1 MASIFPSS
9 RANLP
14 HYWGNILLSNV
25 QDTCILWVFSSLWQV
40 RRTISIPLWALG
52 LLHPL
57 LFGGSFL
64 GLRYILHTY
73 ELIRMEKGSPRE
85 PCANIDSSHSCS
97 LSLQSYPSVQLSF
110 RLPCV
115 PRILPVLASLKCCA
129 LFPQIWESAG
139 LWLSSFFLH

>member
-14 HYWGNILLSNV
+14 HYWGNILLSNI

-57 LFGGSFL
+57 LFGVSFL

-73 ELIRMEKGSPRE
+73 ELVRMEQGTPRE
-85 PCANIDSSHSCS
+85 PCAHIGSSHSCS
-97 LSLQSYPSVQLSF
+97 LSAVLPLGAALLSLVLCSRNSSSF
-110 RLPCV
+110 GLPE
-115 PRILPVLASLKCCA
+115 CCA
-129 LFPQIWESAG
+129 LFPQIWENAA
-139 LWLSSFFLH
+139 LRLSSFFLH

>member
-25 QDTCILWVFSSLWQV
+25 QDTCILWVFSSLWKV

-52 LLHPL
+52 FLHPL

-73 ELIRMEKGSPRE
+73 ELIIMEQGTPRE
-85 PCANIDSSHSCS
+85 PCANINSSHSCS
-97 LSLQSYPSVQLSF
+97 LSLQSSLLGAAPLSLVLCSKNSSCF
-110 RLPCV
+110 DLPE
-115 PRILPVLASLKCCA
+115 CCA

-139 LWLSSFFLH
+139 LWLNSFFLH